1 MLQQTKIYKLR
12 FQLEQWKIAS
22 KYLAIFLR
30 FRIEY
35 EKKNSTTVKEKIERL
50 LKDEEIE
57 VKVDQETVIM
67 GIEQNEDNIWGLL
80 VGTGYL
86 KIVETID
93 ITESRYKVKIP
104 NFNVF

>member
-57 VKVDQETVIM
+57 VKMEELSGMATK
-67 GIEQNEDNIWGLL
+67 EKLL
-80 VGTGYL
+80 FLQFVQ
-86 KIVETID
+86 
-93 ITESRYKVKIP
+93 IP
-104 NFNVF
+104 HTKE